1 MPEGDAVART
11 CARLHAAL
19 AGRPLTVADLRW
31 PGLST
36 ANLVGH
42 SVVEVAPLGK
52 HILIRLDNGWTVH
65 AHLRMEGRW
74 RVLATGSA
82 DALRAIRGPA
92 VRAVLANTEWTAVGR
107 NLGMLDLVRTREESS
122 LTGHLGPD
130 VLDPAFDTERA
141 VANLA
146 AHPGTIGAALL
157 DQTTL
162 AGLGTIWVSESL
174 FAQRLSPWTPAAS
187 LSTEALTAL
196 VGRARRLI
204 TANVAQSVPTTT
216 GDRRRGENTYVF
228 GRVGR
233 PCRRC
238 GATVRMA
245 PIGPQTRERGLNYCP
260 TCQGGL
266 APTDDGRPQAPLGAT
281 QRLPSRYPPP
291 FRS

>member
-11 CARLHAAL
+11 CARLHSAL

-36 ANLVGH
+36 ARLVGH
-42 SVVEVAPLGK
+42 VVVEVAPLGK
-52 HILIRLDNGWTVH
+52 HLLIGLDNGWTIH

-74 RVLATGSA
+74 QVLASGTPE
-82 DALRAIRGPA
+82 ALRAVRGTA
-92 VRAVLANTEWTAVGR
+92 VRAVLANSEWTAVGR
-107 NLGMLDLVRTREESS
+107 NLGMLDLVRTRDE
-122 LTGHLGPD
+122 TAVVGHLGPD
-130 VLDPAFDTERA
+130 VLDPAFDTDTA

-174 FAQRLSPWTPAAS
+174 FAQRLSPWTPAAA
-187 LSTEALTAL
+187 LSTEALTGL

-204 TANVAQSVPTTT
+204 SANVSQPVPTTT
-216 GDRRRGENTYVF
+216 GDRRRGETTYVF

-238 GATVRMA
+238 GTTVRSA
-245 PIGPQTRERGLNYCP
+245 PIGPQTRERALSYCP
-260 TCQGGL
+260 VCQGGP

-281 QRLPSRYPPP
+281 KRLPSRHPPP
-291 FRS
+291 FPS